1 MKIFLTGCVGFIG
14 FHTSL
19 KLMKKGHKIVG
30 VDEINDYYDVKLK
43 KNRLKI
49 LEKQKNFK
57 FFKLNICNKKK
68 LYDCFKKNKCEIII
82 NLAAQAGVRYSIKF
96 PEKYLNS
103 NIIGFFNILDLSV
116 KFKIKHLL
124 FASTSSV
131 YGKSKKFPL
140 KESYDSNQPI
150 SFYSATKVSNEVMA
164 YSYSYIHKLPCTCL
178 RFFTVY
184 GPYGRP
190 DMALFKF
197 TSAILKNKKINFFN
211 NGSHIRDFTYIDDVV
226 IMIEK
231 LLKKSPKNN
240 IPYDT
245 FNLSNSKPI
254 ALKSYLKQIE
264 INLGIKAKLNLM
276 PLQKGDVFKTHAS
289 NRKLINKIG
298 RIKPT
303 PIDFGIKKF
312 IEWYKTYHA

>member
-1 MKIFLTGCVGFIG
+1 MACKYSHLYNLST
-14 FHTSL
+14 
-19 KLMKKGHKIVG
+19 IV
-30 VDEINDYYDVKLK
+30 VL
-43 KNRLKI
+43 
-49 LEKQKNFK
+49 
-57 FFKLNICNKKK
+57 
-68 LYDCFKKNKCEIII
+68 
-82 NLAAQAGVRYSIKF
+82 
-96 PEKYLNS
+96 
-103 NIIGFFNILDLSV
+103 
-116 KFKIKHLL
+116 
-124 FASTSSV
+124 
-131 YGKSKKFPL
+131 
-140 KESYDSNQPI
+140 
-150 SFYSATKVSNEVMA
+150 
-164 YSYSYIHKLPCTCL
+164 
-178 RFFTVY
+178 FFTVY